1 MKQEE
6 EIFARLVREHKSTI
20 YTVCYMFSKDEDEVQ
35 DLFQEPLINMWK
47 GMGGFREESKID
59 TWIYRVALNTCLTQE
74 RKKKREVKKVPL
86 NMDVNYF
93 EDNDANA
100 KQARI
105 LHQRISQ
112 LAYVDRALVM
122 LWLDGMS
129 YDEMGAVVGISAQN
143 VATKLFRIKEQLKKM
158 KYGRTVFQR
167 NAPAN
172 GGTQGAAGQAGD
184 CQRPPDSRNHEGQ
197 EKGHQQHEEYVLY
210 LCCHCFYLLPAQL
223 LHTYMELDLHSGH
236 SPHADLLSG
245 CNGIY
250 PPSCG

>member
-1 MKQEE
+1 
-6 EIFARLVREHKSTI
+6 
-20 YTVCYMFSKDEDEVQ
+20 
-35 DLFQEPLINMWK
+35 MWK

-86 NMDVNYF
+86 NMDVNFF

-158 KYGRTVFQR
+158 
-167 NAPAN
+167 
-172 GGTQGAAGQAGD
+172 
-184 CQRPPDSRNHEGQ
+184 
-197 EKGHQQHEEYVLY
+197 
-210 LCCHCFYLLPAQL
+210 
-223 LHTYMELDLHSGH
+223 
-236 SPHADLLSG
+236 
-245 CNGIY
+245 
-250 PPSCG
+250 

>member
-35 DLFQEPLINMWK
+35 DLFQETLINMWK
-47 GMGGFREESKID
+47 GMGGFREVSKID
-59 TWIYRVALNTCLTQE
+59 TWIYRVTLNTCLTQE

-86 NMDVNYF
+86 NMDVNFF

-129 YDEMGAVVGISAQN
+129 YDEIGAVVGISAQN
-143 VATKLFRIKEQLKKM
+143 VAVKLFRIKEQLKKM
-158 KYGRTVFQR
+158 
-167 NAPAN
+167 
-172 GGTQGAAGQAGD
+172 
-184 CQRPPDSRNHEGQ
+184 
-197 EKGHQQHEEYVLY
+197 
-210 LCCHCFYLLPAQL
+210 
-223 LHTYMELDLHSGH
+223 
-236 SPHADLLSG
+236 
-245 CNGIY
+245 
-250 PPSCG
+250 

>member
-35 DLFQEPLINMWK
+35 DLFQETLINMWK

-74 RKKKREVKKVPL
+74 RKQKREEKKVPL

-129 YDEMGAVVGISAQN
+129 YDEIGAVVGISAQN
-143 VATKLFRIKEQLKKM
+143 VAVKLFRIKEQLKKM
-158 KYGRTVFQR
+158 
-167 NAPAN
+167 
-172 GGTQGAAGQAGD
+172 
-184 CQRPPDSRNHEGQ
+184 
-197 EKGHQQHEEYVLY
+197 
-210 LCCHCFYLLPAQL
+210 
-223 LHTYMELDLHSGH
+223 
-236 SPHADLLSG
+236 
-245 CNGIY
+245 
-250 PPSCG
+250 

>member
-35 DLFQEPLINMWK
+35 DLFQETLINMWK

-129 YDEMGAVVGISAQN
+129 YDEMGAVMGISPQN
-143 VATKLFRIKEQLKKM
+143 VGVKLFRIKEQLKK
-158 KYGRTVFQR
+158 
-167 NAPAN
+167 
-172 GGTQGAAGQAGD
+172 
-184 CQRPPDSRNHEGQ
+184 
-197 EKGHQQHEEYVLY
+197 L
-210 LCCHCFYLLPAQL
+210 
-223 LHTYMELDLHSGH
+223 
-236 SPHADLLSG
+236 
-245 CNGIY
+245 
-250 PPSCG
+250 

>member
-35 DLFQEPLINMWK
+35 DLFQETLINMWK

-86 NMDVNYF
+86 NMDVNFF

-129 YDEMGAVVGISAQN
+129 YDEIGAVVGISAQN
-143 VATKLFRIKEQLKKM
+143 VAVKLF
-158 KYGRTVFQR
+158 
-167 NAPAN
+167 
-172 GGTQGAAGQAGD
+172 
-184 CQRPPDSRNHEGQ
+184 SRN
-197 EKGHQQHEEYVLY
+197 
-210 LCCHCFYLLPAQL
+210 
-223 LHTYMELDLHSGH
+223 
-236 SPHADLLSG
+236 
-245 CNGIY
+245 N
-250 PPSCG
+250 